1 MSVYHKPLL
10 HVWVVDGRDGGGE
23 GGLVAGGA
31 FQTPVTAGAFPI
43 TIAVAPATQPATHP
57 PTAQHRPHR
66 CDLKGWLVRLTY
78 GPCGS
83 ISRPLPYLLI
93 CPKSL
98 QLEDA
103 DIE

>member
-1 MSVYHKPLL
+1 MGLCWELEV
-10 HVWVVDGRDGGGE
+10 GA

-43 TIAVAPATQPATHP
+43 TIAVAPATQPAT
-57 PTAQHRPHR
+57 AQHRPHR

-78 GPCGS
+78 GPRDS